1 MRWTQSQQLDHQKL
15 DNQNIQGRLP
25 IKTRSNH
32 LGILVLSELLVLAL
46 ELYRDLVPLLLPSVL
61 DDSLH
66 DSTRIV
72 LEHDVLDVPADQAHE
87 RTDMFLAFG

>member
-1 MRWTQSQQLDHQKL
+1 MRRTQSQQLGHQKL
-15 DNQNIQGRLP
+15 DNEDIQGRLL

-32 LGILVLSELLVLAL
+32 LGILILSELPVLAL
-46 ELYRDLVPLLLPSVL
+46 ELYRNLVPLLLPSIL

-87 RTDMFLAFG
+87 RTDMFPAFG